1 MTSGL
6 SLVTQR
12 SPFRLQGES
21 IQVFTSTVVLKWGG
35 TLECRRGGH
44 SYLKNKKNVN
54 YKKKSHH
61 EQVSVLNDK
70 KYKIE
75 KKWLKYRSEITEQE
89 NL

>member
-1 MTSGL
+1 M
-6 SLVTQR
+6 
-12 SPFRLQGES
+12 
-21 IQVFTSTVVLKWGG
+21 
-35 TLECRRGGH
+35 ECRSGGH

-75 KKWLKYRSEITEQE
+75 KKDKWLKYRSEITEQE